1 VRLDT
6 PSLLPSSRLH
16 LGLDCVFA
24 VGKFLFS
31 MQRYPT
37 PSTFNFSGTLTLP
50 KLNVCIQL
58 TILSGFNYVRSKS
71 CFLQVYGLLEID
83 KY

>member
-1 VRLDT
+1 
-6 PSLLPSSRLH
+6 
-16 LGLDCVFA
+16 
-24 VGKFLFS
+24 
-31 MQRYPT
+31 
-37 PSTFNFSGTLTLP
+37 
-50 KLNVCIQL
+50 L